1 MRLVVS
7 AVLILALLA
16 APAAARTRADG
27 APGSRPTWTPADKH
41 AFGTSATPASRVW
54 FTLRDRELTE
64 VYFPDLSTPAI
75 RNLEF
80 AVSRP
85 GVMMEVDRETFDG
98 VGVVERLDGLNF
110 RQTVTDK
117 AGRWRLTKTY
127 TTDPGRDVVL
137 VDVLFESLTGSPYGL
152 HLLLDPQ
159 LDNDG
164 RDDRARTISGALVA
178 NDRRM
183 TSALAASP
191 AFTAT
196 SSGYASTSDPWMD
209 LRDDGSLDADADARS
224 RGNVRQAATIP
235 LDGVS
240 TQRATLALGFATDQV
255 AARRAASAALAAGF
269 APLAAENAAGWAS
282 YRATLKPA
290 PAAAAPVSDAYETSL
305 LMLAAHDDKRNPGAG
320 IASPTMP
327 WAWGRLTVDKKDKR
341 SAPYHLVWP
350 RDLYQVA
357 TAEIAAGA
365 TAEANEKLDF
375 LLTKAQRAD
384 GHFPQN
390 VQVTGRQK
398 WTGIQMDE
406 QAFPIVLAWQLERF
420 DAATWRKLRRTAE
433 FILRH
438 GPGTEQDRWENQD
451 GYSPGTIAAEI
462 AGLVAAADLARR
474 NGATADAERY
484 ERVADRWEGAV
495 QRWTATTN
503 GSYSDDP
510 YYLRLT
516 KDRRPDR
523 GTRYSIGDGG
533 PARADQRKVVDPS
546 FLELVRLG
554 VKRWDDP
561 VVLNTVRVVD
571 ERLQVRTPA
580 GAFWHRFSFDGYGEQ
595 RDGGPWELFDDG
607 TRRTLGRAW
616 PIFAGERGE
625 YDLLAGRPAGAHLA
639 AMAAAA
645 NDGGMIAEQVWDG
658 LPPTG
663 PRFPAG
669 TGTFSAT
676 PLAWSHAQLVRLA
689 WSIETGAPVEQPS
702 IVACRYSRPCP

>member
-1 MRLVVS
+1 MRLVL
-7 AVLILALLA
+7 AAALALALVA
-16 APAAARTRADG
+16 APASARTRADG
-27 APGSRPTWTPADKH
+27 APGTRPTWTPADKH
-41 AFGTSATPASRVW
+41 AFGTSSTTTSRVW
-54 FTLRDRELTE
+54 YTLRSHELTE
-64 VYFPDLSTPAI
+64 VYFPDLGTPAI
-75 RNLEF
+75 RSLEF

-85 GVMMEVDRETFDG
+85 GALVSVDRETTHG
-98 VGVVERLDGLNF
+98 TGAVERLDGLNY
-110 RQTVTDK
+110 RQTVTDRG
-117 AGRWRLTKTY
+117 GRWRLTKTY

-137 VDVLFESLTGSPYGL
+137 VDVRFESLTGEPYGL
-152 HLLLDPQ
+152 HLLLDPD

-183 TSALAASP
+183 TSVLAASP

-196 SSGYASTSDPWMD
+196 TSGYAGTSDPWSD
-209 LRDDGSLDADADARS
+209 LRDDGSLDANADARS
-224 RGNVRQAATIP
+224 RGNVRQGATLP
-235 LDGVS
+235 LDGV
-240 TQRATLALGFATDQV
+240 TAQRATLALGFATNQV
-255 AARRAASAALAAGF
+255 AARRAAAEALAAAF
-269 APLAAENAAGWAS
+269 EPLAAQNAAGWDA

-290 PAAAAPVSDAYETSL
+290 PAAAAPVSEAYETSL

-327 WAWGRLTVDKKDKR
+327 WAWGRLTVDKMDKR

-365 TAEANEKLDF
+365 LERANAKLDF
-375 LLTKAQRAD
+375 LLEKAQRAD

-390 VQVTGRQK
+390 TQVSGRQK

-433 FILRH
+433 FIVRH
-438 GPGTEQDRWENQD
+438 GPKTEQDRWENQD
-451 GYSPGTIAAEI
+451 GYAPGTIAAQV
-462 AGLVAAADLARR
+462 AGLVCAADLARR
-474 NGATADAERY
+474 NGATADAARY
-484 ERVADRWEGAV
+484 ERVADRWAGAV
-495 QRWTATTN
+495 QRWTATSN
-503 GSYSDDP
+503 GPYSDDP

-554 VKRWDDP
+554 VKRFDDP
-561 VVLNTVRVVD
+561 VILNTLAVVD
-571 ERLQVRTPA
+571 QRLRTQTPN
-580 GAFWHRFSFDGYGEQ
+580 GAFWHRFTYDGYGE
-595 RDGGPWELFDDG
+595 
-607 TRRTLGRAW
+607 TRTGSGWRITKEGSRQTFGRVW

-625 YDLLAGRPAGAHLA
+625 YELLAGRPADSFLA
-639 AMAAAA
+639 SIAAAG
-645 NDGGMIAEQVWDG
+645 NDGGMIPEQVWDG
-658 LPPTG
+658 RPPTSM
-663 PRFPAG
+663 PAG
-669 TGTFSAT
+669 EGTFSAT

-689 WSIETGAPVEQPS
+689 WSIEAGAPVEQPS
-702 IVACRYSRPCP
+702 VVACRYVRQCG

>member
-1 MRLVVS
+1 MRLVLV
-7 AVLILALLA
+7 AALVLLLA
-16 APAAARTRADG
+16 APATARTRADG
-27 APGSRPTWTPADKH
+27 APGTRPAWTPADKH
-41 AFGTSATPASRVW
+41 AFGTSKTPASRVW
-54 FTLRDRELTE
+54 FTLRQREMTE
-64 VYFPDLSTPAI
+64 VYFPDLGTPAI
-75 RNLEF
+75 RSLEF

-85 GVMMEVDRETFDG
+85 GVMTSVDRETFDG
-98 VGVVERLDGLNF
+98 VGVVERLDGLNY
-110 RQTVTDK
+110 RQTVTDR

-127 TTDPGRDVVL
+127 TTDPARDVVL
-137 VDVLFESLTGSPYGL
+137 VDVRFESLTGEPYGL
-152 HLLLDPQ
+152 HLLLDPD

-164 RDDRARTISGALVA
+164 RDDRARTISGTLVA

-196 SSGYASTSDPWMD
+196 SSGYAGNSDPWMD
-209 LRDDGSLDADADARS
+209 LRDDGSLDANADARS
-224 RGNVRQAATIP
+224 RGNVRQAATTS
-235 LDGVS
+235 LNGTTS
-240 TQRATLALGFATDQV
+240 QQLTLALGFGTSHV
-255 AARRAASAALAAGF
+255 VARRQASEALAAGF
-269 APLAAENAAGWAS
+269 APLAAENAAGWAA

-290 PAAAAPVSDAYETSL
+290 PAAAAPVADAYETSL

-327 WAWGRLTVDKKDKR
+327 WGWGQLTIDKKDKR

-365 TAEANEKLDF
+365 LEPANAKLDF
-375 LLTKAQRAD
+375 LLDKAQRAD

-390 VQVTGRQK
+390 VQVTGRRK

-406 QAFPIVLAWQLERF
+406 QAFPIVLAWQLQRF
-420 DAATWRKLRRTAE
+420 DAETWRALRRTAE

-438 GPGTEQDRWENQD
+438 GPGTEQDRWENQS

-462 AGLVAAADLARR
+462 AALVCAADLARR
-474 NGATADAERY
+474 NGATDDAERY
-484 ERVADRWEGAV
+484 ERVADRWAGAV

-503 GSYSDDP
+503 GPYSDEP

-516 KDRRPDR
+516 KDRHPER

-533 PARADQRKVVDPS
+533 PKRADQRKVVDPS

-554 VKRWDDP
+554 VKRFDDP
-561 VVLNTVRVVD
+561 VILNTLEVVD
-571 ERLQVRTPA
+571 QRLRSDTPN
-580 GAFWHRFSFDGYGEQ
+580 GAFWHRFTYDGYGE
-595 RDGGPWELFDDG
+595 RANG
-607 TRRTLGRAW
+607 TGWALTKENSRLTFGRLW

-625 YDLLAGRPAGAHLA
+625 YELLAGRPAATHLKSIA
-639 AMAAAA
+639 DAG
-645 NDGGMIAEQVWDG
+645 NDGGMIPEQVWDG
-658 LPPTG
+658 RPPTSM
-663 PRFPAG
+663 PAG
-669 TGTFSAT
+669 EGTFSAT

-689 WSIETGAPVEQPS
+689 WSIDAGAPVEQPS
-702 IVACRYSRPCP
+702 IVACRYVRQCG

>member
-7 AVLILALLA
+7 VVLILVLLA

-27 APGSRPTWTPADKH
+27 APGTRPAWTAADKH
-41 AFGTSATPASRVW
+41 AFGTSHTTTSRVW

-64 VYFPDLSTPAI
+64 VYFPDLGTPAI
-75 RNLEF
+75 RSLEF
-80 AVSRP
+80 VVSRP
-85 GVMMEVDRETFDG
+85 GLTMSVDRETFDG
-98 VGVVERLDGLNF
+98 IGVVERLDGLNY
-110 RQTVTDK
+110 RQTVTDRD
-117 AGRWRLTKTY
+117 GRWRLSKTY

-137 VDVLFESLTGSPYGL
+137 VDVRFESLTGEPYGL
-152 HLLLDPQ
+152 HLLLDPD

-164 RDDRARTISGALVA
+164 RDDRARTIAGALVA

-196 SSGYASTSDPWMD
+196 SSGYAGTSDPWMD
-209 LRDDGSLDADADARS
+209 LRDDGSLDANSDARS
-224 RGNVRQAATIP
+224 RGNVRQAASTS
-235 LDGVS
+235 LDGVTS
-240 TQRATLALGFATDQV
+240 QQLTLALGFGADQV
-255 AARRAASAALAAGF
+255 VARRAASEALSAGF
-269 APLAAENAAGWAS
+269 APLAAENAAGWAA

-290 PAAAAPVSDAYETSL
+290 PAAAAPVADAYETSL

-320 IASPTMP
+320 IASPSMP
-327 WAWGRLTVDKKDKR
+327 WGWGQLTIDKKDKR

-357 TAEIAAGA
+357 TAEIAAGSTT
-365 TAEANEKLDF
+365 TANAKLDF
-375 LLTKAQRAD
+375 LLDKAQRAD

-390 VQVTGRQK
+390 VQVDGRRK

-420 DAATWRKLRRTAE
+420 DATTWRKLRRTAE
-433 FILRH
+433 FIVRH
-438 GPGTEQDRWENQD
+438 GPKTEQDRWENQD

-462 AGLVAAADLARR
+462 AGLVCAADLARR
-474 NGATADAERY
+474 NGATADAARY
-484 ERVADRWEGAV
+484 ERVADRWANSV

-503 GSYSDDP
+503 GPYSDDP

-533 PARADQRKVVDPS
+533 PKRADQRKVVDPS

-554 VKRWDDP
+554 VKRFDDP
-561 VVLNTVRVVD
+561 VILNTLEVVD
-571 ERLQVRTPA
+571 QRLRSQTPN
-580 GAFWHRFSFDGYGEQ
+580 GPFWHRFTFDGYGE
-595 RDGGPWELFDDG
+595 RANG
-607 TRRTLGRAW
+607 TGWALTKEGSRLTFGRLW

-625 YDLLAGRPAGAHLA
+625 YELLAGRPADAHLKSIA
-639 AMAAAA
+639 DAG
-645 NDGGMIAEQVWDG
+645 NDGGMIPEQVWDG
-658 LPPTG
+658 RPPTS
-663 PRFPAG
+663 RPAG
-669 TGTFSAT
+669 EGTFSAT

-689 WSIETGAPVEQPS
+689 WSIEARGPVEQPS
-702 IVACRYSRPCP
+702 IVACRYVRTCE

>member
-1 MRLVVS
+1 MRLVL
-7 AVLILALLA
+7 AVAFILLLA
-16 APAAARTRADG
+16 APATARTRADG
-27 APGSRPTWTPADKH
+27 APGTRPSWTPADKH
-41 AFGTSATPASRVW
+41 AFGTSRTPASRVW
-54 FTLRDRELTE
+54 FTLRQRELTE
-64 VYFPDLSTPAI
+64 VYFPDLGTPAI
-75 RNLEF
+75 RSLEF
-80 AVSRP
+80 VVSRP
-85 GVMMEVDRETFDG
+85 GVMMTVDRETLHG
-98 VGVVERLDGLNF
+98 VGQVERLDGLNY
-110 RQTVTDK
+110 RQTVTDRGK
-117 AGRWRLTKTY
+117 HWRLTKTF
-127 TTDPGRDVVL
+127 TTDPARDVVL
-137 VDVLFESLTGSPYGL
+137 VDVRFESLTGEPYGL
-152 HLLLDPQ
+152 NVLLDPE

-196 SSGYASTSDPWMD
+196 SSGYAGTSDPWSD

-224 RGNVRQAATIP
+224 RGNVRQAGTTS
-235 LDGVS
+235 LNGTTS
-240 TQRATLALGFATDQV
+240 QQLTLALAFGTDQV
-255 AARRAASAALAAGF
+255 TARRQASEALAAGF
-269 APLAAENAAGWAS
+269 ASLAAQNATGWAEW
-282 YRATLKPA
+282 RATLKPA
-290 PAAAAPVSDAYETSL
+290 PAAAAPVANAYETSL

-320 IASPTMP
+320 VASPTMP

-365 TAEANEKLDF
+365 IDEANAKLDF
-375 LLTKAQRAD
+375 LLDRAQRAD

-406 QAFPIVLAWQLERF
+406 QAFPIVLAWQLGRF
-420 DAATWRKLRRTAE
+420 DAETWGALRRTAE
-433 FILRH
+433 FIVRH
-438 GPGTEQDRWENQD
+438 GPGTEQDRWENQE

-474 NGATADAERY
+474 NGATADADRY
-484 ERVADRWEGAV
+484 ERVADRWAGAV

-503 GSYSDDP
+503 GPYSDEP

-554 VKRWDDP
+554 VKRFDDP
-561 VVLNTVRVVD
+561 VILNTLEVVD
-571 ERLQVRTPA
+571 QRLRGTTPN
-580 GAFWHRFSFDGYGEQ
+580 GDFWHRFVYDGYGES
-595 RDGGPWELFDDG
+595 RTGGGWRITKEGSRQTF
-607 TRRTLGRAW
+607 GRLW

-625 YDLLAGRPAGAHLA
+625 YELLAGRPADAHLKA
-639 AMAAAA
+639 IADAG
-645 NDGGMIAEQVWDG
+645 NDGGMIPEQVWDG
-658 LPPTG
+658 RAPTSM
-663 PRFPAG
+663 PAG
-669 TGTFSAT
+669 EGTFSAT
-676 PLAWSHAQLVRLA
+676 PLAWSHAQLIRLA
-689 WSIETGAPVEQPS
+689 WSIDAGAPVEQPS
-702 IVACRYSRPCP
+702 VVACRYVRQCG

>member
-1 MRLVVS
+1 MRLVL
-7 AVLILALLA
+7 AVAFILLLA
-16 APAAARTRADG
+16 APATARTRADG
-27 APGSRPTWTPADKH
+27 APGTRPSWTPADKH
-41 AFGTSATPASRVW
+41 AFGTSRTPASRVW
-54 FTLRDRELTE
+54 FTLRQRELTE
-64 VYFPDLSTPAI
+64 VYFPDLGTPAI
-75 RNLEF
+75 RSLEF
-80 AVSRP
+80 VVSRP
-85 GVMMEVDRETFDG
+85 GVMMTVDRETLHG
-98 VGVVERLDGLNF
+98 VGQVERLDGLNY
-110 RQTVTDK
+110 RQTVTDRGK
-117 AGRWRLTKTY
+117 HWRLTKTF
-127 TTDPGRDVVL
+127 TTDPARDVVL
-137 VDVLFESLTGSPYGL
+137 VDVRFESLTGEPYGL
-152 HLLLDPQ
+152 NVLLDPE

-196 SSGYASTSDPWMD
+196 SSGYVESSDPWMD

-224 RGNVRQAATIP
+224 RGNVRQAGTTS
-235 LDGVS
+235 LNGTTS
-240 TQRATLALGFATDQV
+240 QQLTLALAFGTDQV
-255 AARRAASAALAAGF
+255 TARRQASEALAAGF
-269 APLAAENAAGWAS
+269 ASLAAQNATGWAEW
-282 YRATLKPA
+282 RATLKPA
-290 PAAAAPVSDAYETSL
+290 PAAAAPVANAYETSL

-320 IASPTMP
+320 VASPTMP

-365 TAEANEKLDF
+365 IDEANAKLDF
-375 LLTKAQRAD
+375 LLDRAQRAD

-406 QAFPIVLAWQLERF
+406 QAFPIVLAWQLGRF
-420 DAATWRKLRRTAE
+420 DAETWGALRRTAE
-433 FILRH
+433 FIVRH
-438 GPGTEQDRWENQD
+438 GPGTEQDRWENQE

-474 NGATADAERY
+474 NGATADADRY
-484 ERVADRWEGAV
+484 ERVADRWAGAV

-503 GSYSDDP
+503 GPYSDEP

-554 VKRWDDP
+554 VKRFDDP
-561 VVLNTVRVVD
+561 VILNTLEVVD
-571 ERLQVRTPA
+571 QRLRGTTPN
-580 GAFWHRFSFDGYGEQ
+580 GDFWHRFVYDGYGES
-595 RDGGPWELFDDG
+595 RTGGGWRITKEGSRQTF
-607 TRRTLGRAW
+607 GRLW

-625 YDLLAGRPAGAHLA
+625 YELLAGRPADAHLKA
-639 AMAAAA
+639 IADAG
-645 NDGGMIAEQVWDG
+645 NDGGMIPEQVWDG
-658 LPPTG
+658 RAPTSM
-663 PRFPAG
+663 PAG
-669 TGTFSAT
+669 EGTFSAT
-676 PLAWSHAQLVRLA
+676 PLAWSHAQLIRLA
-689 WSIETGAPVEQPS
+689 WSIDAGAPVEQPS
-702 IVACRYSRPCP
+702 VVACRYVRQCG